1 MRGDSTESMTTSP
14 VRRDS
19 TSEYSNMSEPGKLEI
34 DTETAGSAGLDTK
47 AGGDNEVSNSDQNHV
62 GANKSGRGRMT
73 NQLQYLHKVVL
84 LKGVWKHQFAWPFQ
98 VPVDPVKLN
107 LPDYYD
113 IIKQPMDLGT
123 IKTRLET
130 MYYHSAK
137 ECIQDFN
144 QMFTNCYIYNK
155 PGEDIVHMAQALEKV
170 FLSKVAQMPANF
182 STEGC
187 FNEQEEVATPASKK
201 VIKKKTSTV
210 SLRPHPP
217 TANHVESSQVTTTS
231 LAASKDVPLQAI
243 SAAATETVNSPT
255 PATSAAVKG
264 APTVE
269 YSPSVIPPSQP
280 TKTKKGVK
288 RKADTTTP
296 IPPMGDPYEPDFDD
310 GIKDEKIPKMGSV
323 KKPLGSGV
331 KMTPNKVLPPGGANL
346 SVLTTPVSEISA
358 AKITPARRESNRQI
372 KKPKRDLSE
381 GEMDLVQPNLTSLL
395 GPVLSTSIKKGKLT
409 EQLKF
414 CHNLT
419 KEFFT
424 KKHSAYAWPFYKPV
438 DAVLLGLHDYHDIIK
453 KPMDLATVKTKLENR
468 QYASAQEFSDDV
480 HTIFTNCY
488 KYNPADSDVVLMAR
502 KMQEVFE
509 ARFARLPEEHSFDS
523 YDKSSMK
530 GDSDNSIGD
539 SDSESGNESEEERE
553 RKLKELQDQVK
564 ELQEQL
570 HRLTQEHLN
579 KLKEKTER
587 KKKKKKS
594 RERAKERIEKIIPV
608 PAANVIPVSVA
619 TTTPDLTNS
628 VKKVTKSK
636 PKTNKTPSDVQR
648 KRKTSK
654 GSGGKKVKV
663 SSPPYQMQFDSD
675 DEDNAKPMTYDE
687 KRQLS
692 LDINKLPGDKLGR
705 VVHIIQSREPSL
717 RDSNPD
723 EIEIDFETLKPS
735 TLRELEAYVMSCL
748 KKKPRNYT
756 KRTPGKSKQEVQQQK
771 KNELEKRLMDVTGQ
785 LGGPS
790 AKKPPKKEA
799 GKDGAGGASR
809 LTSSSSSGSDSESS
823 SNSSSS
829 SDSDSS
835 EMSESGSPKKKKKT
849 KTSSGKNGLTS
860 PNVKMS
866 FGNKPGPSPAVKAT
880 LNSGAASAVSRDSP
894 VNKRQGVPIGIQAV
908 TVKPELGTAVTSA
921 DMPVKREPIARPVM
935 HSLPQQPGSRPSNV
949 AAPKPQMKTTAPV
962 VTAQSQRSAVPV
974 TTVPALASQAPS
986 ASPPIIV
993 SSPIKVQHDKEF
1005 MPAAQTASM
1014 KDKRAEPVPVFSMND
1029 ESSNSSPI
1037 QQQPPQQAVKPPPPG
1052 ATHLP
1057 SGLGV
1062 MPSQASVPPVT
1073 SQASEQ
1079 KKQEMTK
1086 PSLSQQQQQQQQ
1098 QKKELKLKNTGSW
1111 ASLANM
1117 NTPTSKKPMSANS
1130 FELFKKQAQEREERE
1145 KAMKQQEEYRKVM
1158 KEKEERERIRMENER
1173 KREQEEE
1180 DALEKAR
1187 LATLQTDMQAQKEAE
1202 KNRAEREKERRKEQ
1216 ERRRRQAMSNQIDM
1230 NEQSALM
1237 AQFEDGL

>member
-47 AGGDNEVSNSDQNHV
+47 AGGDNESDQNHV

-170 FLSKVAQMPANF
+170 FLSKVAQMPAN
-182 STEGC
+182 
-187 FNEQEEVATPASKK
+187 EEVATPASKK

-243 SAAATETVNSPT
+243 SAAATET
-255 PATSAAVKG
+255 
-264 APTVE
+264 
-269 YSPSVIPPSQP
+269 
-280 TKTKKGVK
+280 TKKGVK

-381 GEMDLVQPNLTSLL
+381 GEMDL
-395 GPVLSTSIKKGKLT
+395 IKKGKLT

-849 KTSSGKNGLTS
+849 KTSSGKQNGLTS

-949 AAPKPQMKTTAPV
+949 AAPKPQMKTT
-962 VTAQSQRSAVPV
+962 
-974 TTVPALASQAPS
+974 ALASQAPS

-1098 QKKELKLKNTGSW
+1098 QKKE
-1111 ASLANM
+1111 
-1117 NTPTSKKPMSANS
+1117 
-1130 FELFKKQAQEREERE
+1130 
-1145 KAMKQQEEYRKVM
+1145 
-1158 KEKEERERIRMENER
+1158 KEERERIRMENER